1 MWAEKSSDGSMYVGS
16 RILLASIAHLLDAGN
31 SMNLALFSEMSVRDF
46 YDSTVTQQVERR
58 IFDLTEDEALGIQPS
73 SRIDRLLSVNGPG
86 RLVLDPAVNEEV
98 RTRDEDRLMI
108 RRWLEYSG
116 SARLLSLRPRQYH
129 ATPPFVSLL
138 QSPSAGQAGRILLE
152 QSVRT
157 APEKKLFDD
166 FCETEFR
173 KITEYVGWI
182 NDDLDY
188 YERIAREW
196 LLSILESRINRLES
210 RGLEREETGAT
221 GPSGETLSFP

>member
-1 MWAEKSSDGSMYVGS
+1 
-16 RILLASIAHLLDAGN
+16 
-31 SMNLALFSEMSVRDF
+31 MNLALFSEMSVRDF

-58 IFDLTEDEALGIQPS
+58 VFDLTEDELFGTPPS
-73 SRIDRLLSVNGPG
+73 TRIEHLLSVSGHG

-98 RTRDEDRLMI
+98 RTREDDRMII

-138 QSPSAGQAGRILLE
+138 QSPAAGQAGRILLE

-157 APEKKLFDD
+157 APEKRLFDE

-173 KITEYVGWI
+173 KITEYVCWI

-210 RGLEREETGAT
+210 RGPERERTAAAGF
-221 GPSGETLSFP
+221 SGLGTVS